1 MFTRLL
7 INGSIKVAPR
17 GVSIALAL
25 PALVRVLS
33 NCGSPGQII
42 KERAAFLAI
51 QSFSVMHALASTVDL
66 KDRILLFLF

>member
-33 NCGSPGQII
+33 NCRSPGQII

-51 QSFSVMHALASTVDL
+51 QSFSVVHALASTVDL
-66 KDRILLFLF
+66 EDRI